1 MALVTVP
8 TQEPQVIPETPTV
21 IFEEDM
27 MADIHFGVV
36 IMVWSCRSSGWQNK
50 IWEIDVRRSGD
61 VIVRSSDGA
70 SRLSVDTI
78 GGTTTSDDGTHRD
91 AGRQTTP

>member
-36 IMVWSCRSSGWQNK
+36 MVWSCRSSGWQNK
-50 IWEIDVRRSGD
+50 I
-61 VIVRSSDGA
+61 
-70 SRLSVDTI
+70 LDT
-78 GGTTTSDDGTHRD
+78 
-91 AGRQTTP
+91 